1 MEWGI
6 NDSLK
11 ARSYG
16 QKYGYEEKMDKI
28 SQNGGKNGQYYP
40 TKSDGKVDEW
50 EAVSRQ
56 QQELI
61 KKENQ
66 SSLNKNNEQK

>member
-1 MEWGI
+1 
-6 NDSLK
+6 
-11 ARSYG
+11 
-16 QKYGYEEKMDKI
+16 MDKI

-50 EAVSRQ
+50 EAISRQ